1 MKKILVF
8 ITLNMVLCFIGANA
22 QPFQVEKAYKV
33 KVSDKKVTA
42 GMSLKEND
50 IINIDNNGYLLI
62 VDVQTKNR
70 YYINFS
76 CRSKVSNLIK
86 KGKNPMTVT
95 TTFIDKFFS
104 SPRRNT
110 DYASSGNI
118 IRGDEDENLMP
129 VSQKAELADKEN
141 PKEEIAPTTIEMD
154 SSDIDGETVTLFIVM
169 P

>member
-1 MKKILVF
+1 
-8 ITLNMVLCFIGANA
+8 MVLCFIGANA

-33 KVSDKKVTA
+33 KVADKKVTA
-42 GMSLKEND
+42 GMSLNEND

-62 VDVQTKNR
+62 VDVPTKNR

-76 CRSKVSNLIK
+76 CRSKVANLIK

-110 DYASSGNI
+110 DYASAGNI
-118 IRGDEDENLMP
+118 IRGDEDEDLMP
-129 VSQKAELADKEN
+129 LGQKAELADKDK
-141 PKEEIAPTTIEMD
+141 PKDVIAPTTIEMD